1 MPLRSVVA
9 RADGFQG
16 KKVGVLYKIHPYG
29 QVQLLCKPFV
39 LSILGASL
47 VFLVAVLAL
56 IK

>member
-1 MPLRSVVA
+1 MVTGG
-9 RADGFQG
+9 DGFQG

>member
-1 MPLRSVVA
+1 MVA
-9 RADGFQG
+9 KADGFQG
-16 KKVGVLYKIHPYG
+16 KKMGVLYKIHPYG

-39 LSILGASL
+39 LSILRVSL